1 MAKNLAKKG
10 FPLTIYDRSEQTV
23 NGLFEALAVNETR
36 VLPVKKAI
44 QVSEHA
50 DVVITMLPANA
61 HVEEVYLGPQGLLSA
76 SSQLKPKI
84 FLDSSTIDPNLSRQ
98 IAKKAASKGLYFL
111 DAPVSGG

>member
-10 FPLTIYDRSEQTV
+10 FPLTIYDRSEQAV
-23 NGLFEALAVNETR
+23 NGLTETLAKETR
-36 VLPVKKAI
+36 VLPVKKAM

-98 IAKKAASKGLYFL
+98 IAKKASSKGLYFL